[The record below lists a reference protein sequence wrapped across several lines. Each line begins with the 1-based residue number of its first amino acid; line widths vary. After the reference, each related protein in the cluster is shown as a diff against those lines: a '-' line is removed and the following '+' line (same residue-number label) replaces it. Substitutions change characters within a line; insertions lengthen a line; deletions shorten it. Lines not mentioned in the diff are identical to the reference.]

1 MTLPTRFFSK
11 GTSSSATNGLLQ
23 QEHRL
28 LKVLPVLL
36 RGPASI
42 TGTET
47 QRVSVLPSHLAQ
59 SKAAVS
65 RRNMH

>member
-1 MTLPTRFFSK
+1 MTLPTPFFSE
-11 GTSSSATNGLLQ
+11 GTSHSATNDLLQ

-36 RGPASI
+36 RAPASI
-42 TGTET
+42 TGTEA
-47 QRVSVLPSHLAQ
+47 QRVSALPSHLAQ